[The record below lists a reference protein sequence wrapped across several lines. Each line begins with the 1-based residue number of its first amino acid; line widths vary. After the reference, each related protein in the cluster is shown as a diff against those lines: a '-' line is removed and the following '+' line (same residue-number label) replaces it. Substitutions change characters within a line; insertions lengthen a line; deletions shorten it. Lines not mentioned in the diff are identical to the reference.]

1 MTIANDIKRN
11 LAILEDT
18 LVQCSNETQTNYDGN
33 TSELKIELEKMMV
46 TTLKKIFFQYFM
58 SLLNLISL
66 SLLGRVKT
74 SRKSSRY
81 LCKYNDFN

>member
-46 TTLKKIFFQYFM
+46 TTLKKIFFQY
-58 SLLNLISL
+58 
-66 SLLGRVKT
+66 
-74 SRKSSRY
+74 
-81 LCKYNDFN
+81 